1 MSFSLTFW
9 GTYLMWSLGPEFLSW
24 LLASECFFKKSMVF
38 KSTVVLSIFL
48 AALFPSGDP
57 EVIMVDNSE
66 TRTLNWSRRFFS
78 LWLRDLRLVSSRS
91 SPKSSMMMFKLAISF
106 FSMLSSKSGF
116 FATATHWTTLCSA
129 YSLVRQAAEDCLMR
143 GRVIEVQE
151 QAVTIAER
159 SF

>member
-9 GTYLMWSLGPEFLSW
+9 DTYLMWSLGPEFLSW

-143 GRVIEVQE
+143 GRVIEAWE
-151 QAVTIAER
+151 QAVTTAER

>member
-143 GRVIEVQE
+143 GRVIEAWE
-151 QAVTIAER
+151 QAVTTAER

>member
-1 MSFSLTFW
+1 MSFSLTF
-9 GTYLMWSLGPEFLSW
+9 TYLMWSLGPEFLSW

-151 QAVTIAER
+151 QAVTTAER

>member
-1 MSFSLTFW
+1 MSFSLTFLV
-9 GTYLMWSLGPEFLSW
+9 TYLMWSLGPEFLSW

-106 FSMLSSKSGF
+106 FSMLSIKSGF
-116 FATATHWTTLCSA
+116 FATATHWTTLYSA

-143 GRVIEVQE
+143 GRVIEAWE
-151 QAVTIAER
+151 QAVTTAER